1 MRKPFCFNWPV
12 ILACLA
18 FLFIPPSLYA
28 READSTMAKRDSTVQ
43 AAETCKELI
52 DRVKHSDCA
61 KPLARFLDGASITV
75 GLSLNTGKMDISAGD
90 TLLSTMIGVMSPAP
104 FYGFNLPNRFF
115 GATRFGFATSLTYA
129 SSVAVYQELLGTADM
144 VREID
149 KVRNLGTYASMNFAS
164 ISPSIFASLGA
175 RDATPDK
182 YFRLGFG
189 LGAGWASVR
198 GTAYFTET
206 STGRGTA
213 LCHDAAAAFLDG
225 TGTRQDLRSACELQT
240 YNHFSLGLSFRFFI
254 DARWR
259 FLYYSASGDVV
270 TISSGQYTFSP
281 LQTTVKLAYIKDL

>member
-1 MRKPFCFNWPV
+1 MRKLNRFNWPTSLV
-12 ILACLA
+12 LLI
-18 FLFIPPSLYA
+18 FLSIPPSLYA
-28 READSTMAKRDSTVQ
+28 LATDSTVAKRDSTVR

-61 KPLARFLDGASITV
+61 KPYSRFMDGATITV
-75 GLSLNTGKMDISAGD
+75 GLSLNTGKMDVSADD

-104 FYGFNLPNRFF
+104 FYGFSLPNRFF
-115 GATRFGFATSLTYA
+115 GATRFGYATSVTYA
-129 SSVAVYQELLGTADM
+129 SSVAVYQELLGNTG
-144 VREID
+144 

-164 ISPSIFASLGA
+164 ISPSLFASLGA
-175 RDATPDK
+175 RDSSPDK

-189 LGAGWASVR
+189 LGVGWASVR

-213 LCHDAAAAFLDG
+213 LCHDAAVALSDG
-225 TGTRQDLRSACELQT
+225 TGTRQELRTDCELQT
-240 YNHFSLGLSFRFFI
+240 YIHSSLGFSFRFFV